1 MGSAKNLAIVVG
13 ATMAWTGFLKTIGIN
28 VQLTPW
34 LVLETVFT
42 MALRHSAKRY

>member
-28 VQLTPW
+28 L
-34 LVLETVFT
+34 LVNTL
-42 MALRHSAKRY
+42 AGS